1 MLIGYARVSTQDQN
15 ADLQVNTLKNGI
27 GIDKRNIWDKNM
39 GRRHGRI
46 SYKRG
51 RKIIAF
57 LDLLIITIIST
68 SLESSRVRASPAKTF
83 PCFLRPLFLKKCES
97 RFNYG

>member
-1 MLIGYARVSTQDQN
+1 MLIDYTRVSAKDQN

-27 GIDKRNIWDKNM
+27 GLDKRNIWDKNM

-51 RKIIAF
+51 RKITA
-57 LDLLIITIIST
+57 IS
-68 SLESSRVRASPAKTF
+68 
-83 PCFLRPLFLKKCES
+83 
-97 RFNYG
+97 